1 MAISARHRVR
11 SKPSHATLDEFQRK
25 LRIDFPAA
33 WATMG
38 AMAEPTPLPVHD
50 DERWRAVLARD
61 GRCDGAF
68 VYAVRSTGVF
78 CHPSCP
84 SRRPRRPQV
93 TFFAVPEA
101 AAHAGFRACKRCRPQ
116 DTPPA
121 DPRIATV
128 RRLCRAIGD
137 AGDGIP
143 TLADLAARVGGSPHH
158 LQRVFK
164 RVMGISPRRYAEALR
179 LDRLKDALRRGEAVA
194 PALYGAGYGS
204 SSRLYEKAPRHLG
217 MTPASYARGGAG
229 ASIAYTTAA
238 CALGRLLVAATER
251 GLCAVSLGDTDAHLE
266 AALGADYPAAE
277 IRRDDGALAGRLD
290 AVLARLDGRASP
302 HPGLPL
308 DLRATAFQ
316 WQVWE
321 RLQGIPRGQTRTYG
335 EIAADIGRPGAARAV
350 GRACAAN
357 PVSLVVPCHRAVGGG
372 GGLTGYRWGVKRKEK
387 LLRREGAAVGGRAKG
402 L

>member
-1 MAISARHRVR
+1 
-11 SKPSHATLDEFQRK
+11 
-25 LRIDFPAA
+25 
-33 WATMG
+33 MG
-38 AMAEPTPLPVHD
+38 AMAEPTTPLPVHD

-116 DTPPA
+116 DTPAA

-128 RRLCRAIGD
+128 RRLCRAIED

-143 TLADLAARVGGSPHH
+143 TLADLAAQVGGSPHH

-179 LDRLKDALRRGEAVA
+179 LDRLKGALKRGEAVA

-217 MTPASYARGGAG
+217 MTPASYARGGKG
-229 ASIAYTTAA
+229 ASIAYTIAA
-238 CALGRLLVAATER
+238 CALGRVLVAATER
-251 GLCAVSLGDTDAHLE
+251 GLCAVSLGDTDAGLE
-266 AALGADYPAAE
+266 ADLGKDYPAAE

-290 AVLARLDGRASP
+290 AVLACLDGRASP

-387 LLRREGAAVGGRAKG
+387 LLRREGAAVGGREEKV
-402 L
+402 